1 MRLLIRDKS
10 QLWGYNQMRVFSKAT
25 MTTAAFIVAV
35 SASMLYASVHAE
47 NSISSTQSTED
58 GSSSLRVTQSTED
71 GSSSLRVT
79 QSTEDGLEVD
89 CEGDLNCEIVGDD
102 TVVAT
107 SEDNNT
113 SISTSTIMLNQ
124 SDIIQSENDLDAI
137 DEQELGSS
145 IMGMVNRLL
154 GNIFAS

>member
-10 QLWGYNQMRVFSKAT
+10 KIWGYNHMRVFSKAT
-25 MTTAAFIVAV
+25 MTTAAFIIAV
-35 SASMLYASVHAE
+35 SISMLYATAHAE
-47 NSISSTQSTED
+47 SSISA
-58 GSSSLRVTQSTED
+58 TQSTED

-89 CEGDLNCEIVGDD
+89 CEGNLNCKIIGDD

-113 SISTSTIMLNQ
+113 SISTSTTMLNQ
-124 SDIIQSENDLDAI
+124 SDIIQSENVLDTI
-137 DEQELGSS
+137 DEQELGSR

-154 GNIFAS
+154 EGIFAS

>member
-10 QLWGYNQMRVFSKAT
+10 QIWGYNHMRVFSKAT

-35 SASMLYASVHAE
+35 SASMLYATAHAE
-47 NSISSTQSTED
+47 SSISA
-58 GSSSLRVTQSTED
+58 TQSTED

-89 CEGDLNCEIVGDD
+89 CEGNLNCKIIGDD

-113 SISTSTIMLNQ
+113 SINTSTTMLNQ
-124 SDIIQSENDLDAI
+124 SDIIQSENALDAI
-137 DEQELGSS
+137 DEQELGSR
-145 IMGMVNRLL
+145 IIGMVNRLL
-154 GNIFAS
+154 EGIFAS

>member
-1 MRLLIRDKS
+1 MI
-10 QLWGYNQMRVFSKAT
+10 VFSKAT
-25 MTTAAFIVAV
+25 ITAAAFIVAV
-35 SASMLYASVHAE
+35 SASMLYATAHAE
-47 NSISSTQSTED
+47 SSIRATQSTED
-58 GSSSLRVTQSTED
+58 GSSSLRATQSTED

-89 CEGDLNCEIVGDD
+89 CEGNLNCEMIGDD

-113 SISTSTIMLNQ
+113 SISTSTTMLNQ

-137 DEQELGSS
+137 DEQELGSR
-145 IMGMVNRLL
+145 IMGMVDRLL
-154 GNIFAS
+154 ERIFA

>member
-10 QLWGYNQMRVFSKAT
+10 QIWGYNHMRVFSKAT
-25 MTTAAFIVAV
+25 MTTAAFIVSV
-35 SASMLYASVHAE
+35 SASMLFATVHAE
-47 NSISSTQSTED
+47 SSISATQSTEY
-58 GSSSLRVTQSTED
+58 

-89 CEGDLNCEIVGDD
+89 CEGNLNCKIIGDD

-113 SISTSTIMLNQ
+113 SISTSTTMLNQ
-124 SDIIQSENDLDAI
+124 SDIIQSENALDTI
-137 DEQELGSS
+137 DEQELGSR

-154 GNIFAS
+154 EGIFAS

>member
-1 MRLLIRDKS
+1 
-10 QLWGYNQMRVFSKAT
+10 MRVFSKST
-25 MTTAAFIVAV
+25 MTAAAFMVAV
-35 SASMLYASVHAE
+35 SASMLYATVHAE
-47 NSISSTQSTED
+47 SSISATQST
-58 GSSSLRVTQSTED
+58 QD

-89 CEGDLNCEIVGDD
+89 CEGNLNCEIIGDD

-113 SISTSTIMLNQ
+113 SISASTTMLNQ

-137 DEQELGSS
+137 DERELGSR

-154 GNIFAS
+154 ENIFAS

>member
-1 MRLLIRDKS
+1 MRLLIRDKL
-10 QLWGYNQMRVFSKAT
+10 QLWEYNHMIMFSKAT
-25 MTTAAFIVAV
+25 IAAAAFIVAV
-35 SASMLYASVHAE
+35 SASMLYATAHAE
-47 NSISSTQSTED
+47 SSI
-58 GSSSLRVTQSTED
+58 RVTQSTGD

-89 CEGDLNCEIVGDD
+89 CEGNLKCEIIGDD

-113 SISTSTIMLNQ
+113 SINTSTTMLTQ

-137 DEQELGSS
+137 DEQELGSR
-145 IMGMVNRLL
+145 ITGMVDRLL
-154 GNIFAS
+154 ERIFA

>member
-1 MRLLIRDKS
+1 MS
-10 QLWGYNQMRVFSKAT
+10 VFSKAT

-35 SASMLYASVHAE
+35 GASMLYATVHADS
-47 NSISSTQSTED
+47 SITATQSTQD
-58 GSSSLRVTQSTED
+58 GSSSLRVTQSTQD

-89 CEGDLNCEIVGDD
+89 CEGNLNCEIIGDD

-113 SISTSTIMLNQ
+113 SISTSTTMLNQ
-124 SDIIQSENDLDAI
+124 SDIIQYENDLDAI
-137 DEQELGSS
+137 DEQELGSR

-154 GNIFAS
+154 ENIFAS

>member
-1 MRLLIRDKS
+1 
-10 QLWGYNQMRVFSKAT
+10 
-25 MTTAAFIVAV
+25 
-35 SASMLYASVHAE
+35 
-47 NSISSTQSTED
+47 
-58 GSSSLRVTQSTED
+58 
-71 GSSSLRVT
+71 
-79 QSTEDGLEVD
+79 VD

>member
-10 QLWGYNQMRVFSKAT
+10 QLWGYNHMRVFSKAT
-25 MTTAAFIVAV
+25 MTTAAFVVAV
-35 SASMLYASVHAE
+35 SASMLYATAHAE
-47 NSISSTQSTED
+47 SSI
-58 GSSSLRVTQSTED
+58 RATQSTED

-89 CEGDLNCEIVGDD
+89 CEGDLNCEIIGDD

-113 SISTSTIMLNQ
+113 SINTSTTMLNQ

-137 DEQELGSS
+137 DEQELGSR

-154 GNIFAS
+154 ESMFA